1 MVDIF
6 DGDFKGKSTCRH
18 RDSNPRP
25 SSLNFFTPIT
35 GQTLQIIESID
46 TIETETNKLK
56 AIEIDSGLDDM
67 KSLEARH

>member
-6 DGDFKGKSTCRH
+6 DGDFKGKSTSRQPGFEPTTFSPEFLYSYSQGDFANK
-18 RDSNPRP
+18 R
-25 SSLNFFTPIT
+25 
-35 GQTLQIIESID
+35 
-46 TIETETNKLK
+46 ETETNKLK